1 MKDEAFRNG
10 NLASVEIG
18 VSGCWRRQEACIGA
32 IARQGGGSGG
42 ADKDWGETGEKVIE
56 KPVAVE
62 ASGDD
67 FIEVQIPDGL
77 ADWALPV
84 GDSFTANGWG
94 EEVFEGS
101 AEEGGGIFDP
111 NPFIGELGIER
122 HGELPPDGVSED
134 GQAGI
139 PVGGAFA
146 QRAKRI
152 AEKQII
158 PDSIQFHQ
166 ENPPL
171 PLRGGARSRRV
182 LGIRGENES
191 GKLHGKRFCLQPKA
205 EFGLFGKGGEHL
217 GDKF

>member
-1 MKDEAFRNG
+1 MASGEAGELRWARRDEAR
-10 NLASVEIG
+10 IG
-18 VSGCWRRQEACIGA
+18 C
-32 IARQGGGSGG
+32 IAREGRGRGGS
-42 ADKDWGETGEKVIE
+42 DENWGETGEKVIE

-111 NPFIGELGIER
+111 DPFIGESGIER

-139 PVGGAFA
+139 PVSGAFA
-146 QRAKRI
+146 QGTKRI

-191 GKLHGKRFCLQPKA
+191 GKLHGNRFCLQPKA